1 MVMRAMRENT
11 KWIML
16 ILTVAFIGWLV
27 LDWVQSRQQSTQ
39 TGANPVVGSVNGR
52 QIHYVEWSR
61 YLQNALDQ
69 ARQGSTQPLTD
80 EQVYRITQGAWDQM
94 VNDILVQQELDR
106 LGIRVSDAEIREAFR
121 TSPPPSLRN
130 HPAFQTN
137 GQFDYQKYQAFF
149 SRPGVDPNLLK
160 QIEDYYRNVLPR
172 SKLLQLVSQEVDVS
186 DAELWQRYVDQNET
200 ARVRFVSLDPASV
213 VPDSAVTVSDGEI
226 QGYYDA
232 HSDRFR
238 RPATATV
245 DLVTISEQPSAGD
258 SAAARE
264 RADSLR
270 SIVESGQRQF
280 SEVVQTASADST
292 TGLQGGD
299 LGWIHRGDLVGAAD
313 SAAFALRTGR
323 VSRPVLAGSGYHLLR
338 VDQRSGDSISVQHVL
353 VPIQVM
359 PEHEDRIFNEM
370 DDLEGLA
377 LSQGLGAAAD
387 TMGLQIR
394 RGVELTR
401 GTQFV
406 PGAGALGVAV
416 DWAFDPGTAAGE
428 VSQFFENDLGYHM
441 VQLESRSPAGSAPL
455 EAVRSRIRRQL
466 MATKKRHLLRRRLD
480 SLAAGAR
487 QRDEGLRALAGS
499 QGWQVQE
506 SPAFTRTDFVPGLG
520 RGTEAIGVAFGLPE
534 GRLSGAMDAGENVAL
549 VEVVGRMEPDRA
561 TFQRAE
567 SRLRQQVVSQSQQGY
582 LQQWLQALRDDAEV
596 QDLRQEVS
604 ASRAAP
610 TT

>member
-52 QIHYVEWSR
+52 QIHYVEWNR

-149 SRPGVDPNLLK
+149 ARPGVDPNLLK

-226 QGYYDA
+226 QDYYDA

-258 SAAARE
+258 SAAARG

-280 SEVVQTASADST
+280 SDIVQTASADST

-323 VSRPVLAGSGYHLLR
+323 VSRPILAGSGYHLLR

-353 VPIQVM
+353 VPIRVM
-359 PEHEDRIFNEM
+359 PEHEDQIFNEM

-394 RGVELTR
+394 QGVELTK

-416 DWAFDPGTAAGE
+416 DWAFDPGTATGE

-441 VQLESRSPAGSAPL
+441 VQLESRSPAGTAPL
-455 EAVRSRIRRQL
+455 EAVRSRIRQQL
-466 MATKKRHLLRRRLD
+466 VATKKRDLLRQRLD

-487 QRDEGLRALAGS
+487 ERDEGLGALAGS

-506 SPAFTRTDFVPGLG
+506 SPSFTRTDFVPGLG
-520 RGTEAIGVAFGLPE
+520 RGTEAIGAAFGLPE
-534 GRLSGAMDAGENVAL
+534 GRLSGAMDAGANVAL
-549 VEVVGRMEPDRA
+549 VEVVGRTEPDRA

-582 LQQWLQALRDDAEV
+582 LQQWLQALRDDADV

>member
-16 ILTVAFIGWLV
+16 ILTVAFVGWLV
-27 LDWVQSRQQSTQ
+27 FDWVQSRQQTTQ
-39 TGANPVVGSVNGR
+39 TGANPVVGSVNGQ
-52 QIHYVEWSR
+52 QIHYVEWNR
-61 YLQNALDQ
+61 YLQNVLDQ

-80 EQVYRITQGAWDQM
+80 EQVYRVTQQAWTQM
-94 VNDILVQQELDR
+94 IDDILMQQELDR

-186 DAELWQRYVDQNET
+186 DAELWQRYVDQSET
-200 ARVRFVSLDPASV
+200 ARVRFVSLDPGSV
-213 VPDSAVTVSDGEI
+213 IPDSAVTVTDGDI
-226 QGYYDA
+226 RDFYDA
-232 HSDRFR
+232 HPDRFQ

-245 DLVTISEQPSAGD
+245 DLVTISEQPTAAD

-270 SIVESGQRQF
+270 SLVESGQREF
-280 SEVVQTASADST
+280 SDLVKTASADST
-292 TGLQGGD
+292 TGLRGGD
-299 LGWIHRGDLVGAAD
+299 LGWMHRGDLVGAAD
-313 SAAFALRTGR
+313 SAAFALATGR
-323 VSRPVLAGSGYHLLR
+323 VSRPVLADSGYHLLR
-338 VDQRSGDSISVQHVL
+338 VGSRSGDSISVQDIL
-353 VPIQVM
+353 VPVRLT
-359 PEHEDRIFNEM
+359 PEHEDRIFDEM
-370 DDLEGLA
+370 DNLEGLA
-377 LSQGLGAAAD
+377 LSQGLKPAAD
-387 TMGLQIR
+387 TMGLQVR
-394 RGVELTR
+394 RGVELNS
-401 GTQFV
+401 GAQFV

-416 DWAFDPGTAAGE
+416 DWAFDPGTTVGE

-441 VQLESRSPAGSAPL
+441 LQLESRSPAGTAPL
-455 EAVRSRIRRQL
+455 ETVRSRIRQELVAR
-466 MATKKRHLLRRRLD
+466 KKHDVLRRRLD

-487 QRDEGLRALAGS
+487 QSHGGLQALAAS
-499 QGWQVQE
+499 QGWQVQA
-506 SPAFTRTDFVPGLG
+506 SPSFTRTDFVPGLG
-520 RGTEAIGVAFGLPE
+520 RGSEAIGAAFGLPE
-534 GRLSGAMDAGENVAL
+534 GRLSGGMDADGNVAL
-549 VEVVGRMEPDRA
+549 VEVIGRTKPDRA
-561 TFQRAE
+561 SFQRAE
-567 SRLRQQVVSQSQQGY
+567 SRLRQQVVSQSRQGY
-582 LQQWLQALRDDAEV
+582 LQQWLQALHDDADI
-596 QDLRQEVS
+596 QDLREEVS